1 MKQLIKRYL
10 FLSIIYLFLPLVT
23 IADLNAMGRSLP
35 FRPGEKMVFK
45 VKWEFIPAGEA
56 VLEVLPY
63 ETIKGEKSF
72 HFVFTAW
79 TNRYVDLIYKVRDRV
94 ESYTDLKMTRAV
106 LYKKEQ
112 KGKIKKEAVVT
123 FDWKKRVAQYSN
135 SDNQLEPIFI
145 MPGTFDPLSIFFAF
159 RLYDLNKETR
169 VITPVTDGKKSVL
182 GVVKKIKRERI
193 RVSAGEYDTYLV
205 EPEMENIDGVF
216 KKSKKAKLQIW
227 VTADEK
233 RIPVK
238 IKSKVAV
245 GSFVAELVSYEEVAP
260 Q

>member
-1 MKQLIKRYL
+1 MEQFIKRNTL
-10 FLSIIYLFLPLVT
+10 LSIISLFLPLLFIVN
-23 IADLNAMGRSLP
+23 LNAMERTVH

-45 VKWEFIPAGEA
+45 VRWEFIPAGDA

-63 ETIKGEKSF
+63 ETINGEKSF
-72 HFVFTAW
+72 HFVFTAR

-94 ESYTDLKMTRAV
+94 ESYTDLEITRAV

-112 KGKIKKEAVVT
+112 KGKIKKEVVVT
-123 FDWKKRVAQYSN
+123 FDWKNRFAQYSN

-145 MPGTFDPLSIFFAF
+145 MPGTFDPLSIFFSF
-159 RLYDLNKETR
+159 RLYDLNKETK
-169 VITPVTDGKKSVL
+169 VVTPVTDGEKSVL
-182 GVVKKIKRERI
+182 GVVTKIKRERI
-193 RVSAGEYDTYLV
+193 KVSAGEYDTYLV

-227 VTADEK
+227 VTADER

-245 GSFVAELVSYEEVAP
+245 GSFVADLVSYEDGLPE
-260 Q
+260 